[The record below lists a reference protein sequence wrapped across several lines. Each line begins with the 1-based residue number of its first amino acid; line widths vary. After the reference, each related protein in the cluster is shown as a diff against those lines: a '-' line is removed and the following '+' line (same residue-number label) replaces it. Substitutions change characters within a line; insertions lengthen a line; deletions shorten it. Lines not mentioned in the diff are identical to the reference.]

1 VFTVLAKNGHPLTG
15 SPVHTETVLVG
26 PHETWDVAFRADNPG
41 IWMLHCH
48 ILEHAAA
55 GMSMTINY
63 DGIYT
68 PHTMGTRSGNIPE

>member
-1 VFTVLAKNGHPLTG
+1 MSNRLSAGRQP
-15 SPVHTETVLVG
+15 
-26 PHETWDVAFRADNPG
+26 NPG

-68 PHTMGTRSGNIPE
+68 PYTMGTRSGNIPE